1 MSQVNDC
8 LAAAASG
15 EVGANLFYCQ
25 LVEDLRNL
33 MKKKEQSSFVILKS
47 LFFSPA
53 VSFSQ
58 IVSVVEMKGRTFQ
71 GQRYQ
76 RETDIPPLSTKHLT
90 MSDDLIHS
98 AL

>member
-33 MKKKEQSSFVILKS
+33 MKKKKVQSSFVI
-47 LFFSPA
+47 
-53 VSFSQ
+53 
-58 IVSVVEMKGRTFQ
+58 
-71 GQRYQ
+71 
-76 RETDIPPLSTKHLT
+76 
-90 MSDDLIHS
+90 
-98 AL
+98 